1 MTEIRGLSDPIIRK
15 IKAKTA
21 IIPVGSLEQHGPHL
35 PISTDSDIVTE
46 VAKSIAKKCE
56 LLLLP
61 TIQYGVSFEHAP
73 FVNLSI
79 KDRTLQNYLMDI
91 CVSLDQNKINKIV
104 ILNGHH
110 GNQNALKS
118 IADKI
123 YKITKRK
130 TKVFVFSYWRFM
142 DREFDHAGFVETS
155 LMLAISN
162 KTKLKLARKGLST
175 SNMSSQQKQKI
186 SKLASK
192 QFIKATKNGI
202 WGDPTIATKKDGQ
215 EIFSEITRNLS
226 KTVSKLIH

>member
-1 MTEIRGLSDPIIRK
+1 MTEIRGLVDPVIRK
-15 IKAKTA
+15 INSKSV

-35 PISTDSDIVTE
+35 PISTDSDIVTA
-46 VAKSIAKKCE
+46 VAQKLAKKCD

-73 FVNLSI
+73 FVNFSI
-79 KDRTLQNYLMDI
+79 KDKTLQNYLVDL
-91 CVSLDQNKINKIV
+91 CVSLWHNKINKII

-110 GNQNALKS
+110 GNHNALKS
-118 IADKI
+118 ISDKVS
-123 YKITKRK
+123 KITKGK

-155 LMLAISN
+155 LMMAVSN
-162 KTKLKLARKGLST
+162 KVKLGLARKGLSIKDMT
-175 SNMSSQQKQKI
+175 HQQRQKI

-215 EIFSEITRNLS
+215 KIFAEITQNLA
-226 KTVSKLIH
+226 KTVSKLVH